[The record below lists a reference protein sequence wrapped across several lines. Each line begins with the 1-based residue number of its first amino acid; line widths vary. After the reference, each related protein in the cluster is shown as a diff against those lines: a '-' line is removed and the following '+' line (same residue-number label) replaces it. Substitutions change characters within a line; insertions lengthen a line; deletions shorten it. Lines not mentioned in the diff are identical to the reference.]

1 MTARKPRI
9 LFASGWYDKGMRDF
23 HLALM
28 KDWRECT
35 PISVVRVTYDLD
47 PAQLAEE
54 HRNHG
59 VDTVHAVT
67 MIGIMRHLSRMLPIF
82 SIYVIFC
89 WMRYRPERIIITNDG
104 YCFWSIP
111 SAFLK
116 RRASVFYHDP
126 KPHESAAQ
134 KSLMARFENSY
145 KGWLH
150 RRKRWKSILIGSA
163 EYLPEVQQDAA
174 SPVELIAFPRFTK
187 YLFPKSSLPPE
198 AAPEGY
204 VLIYGRID
212 TYKGIY
218 DWLTEVSP
226 YFDCIPRILL
236 AGKVVDKRVYE
247 FEGPSVQIIDR
258 FIDIDEV
265 WGLFEGARA
274 VVLPYKTVTH
284 SGIGD
289 ISISFGK
296 DTYLPE
302 LDYFKTRYGRDRNAR
317 PLAVFIEEM
326 SHPVNFTKLTST
338 ID

>member
-28 KDWRECT
+28 QEWPDCD
-35 PISVVRVTYDLD
+35 PVSVVRVTYGLD

-59 VDTVHAVT
+59 VGKVHAVT
-67 MIGIMRHLSRMLPIF
+67 MKGTMRHLSRLLPLF
-82 SIYVIFC
+82 SFYVVYH
-89 WMRYRPERIIITNDG
+89 WLRYRPERIVITNDG

-111 SAFLK
+111 SVFLK
-116 RRASVFYHDP
+116 RRASIFYHDP
-126 KPHESAAQ
+126 KPHESAVAR
-134 KSLMARFENSY
+134 SRMARFENAY
-145 KGWLH
+145 KHWVH
-150 RRKRWKSILIGSA
+150 RRKRWKSVLIGSE
-163 EYLPEVQQDAA
+163 EYLAELRRHAA

-187 YLFPKSSLPPE
+187 YLFPQSDLPPE
-198 AAPEGY
+198 AAPPGY

-226 YFDCIPRILL
+226 HFGEIPRILL
-236 AGKVVDKRVYE
+236 AGLVVDKRVYE
-247 FEGPSVQIIDR
+247 FEGPAVQIIDR
-258 FIDIDEV
+258 FIDVEEV

-289 ISISFGK
+289 IAISFGK
-296 DTYLPE
+296 DTYLPD
-302 LDYFKTRYGRDRNAR
+302 LDYFNTRYVGDANAR
-317 PLAVFIEEM
+317 PLAAFAAEM
-326 SHPVNFTKLTST
+326 RRPSPAGESA
-338 ID
+338 